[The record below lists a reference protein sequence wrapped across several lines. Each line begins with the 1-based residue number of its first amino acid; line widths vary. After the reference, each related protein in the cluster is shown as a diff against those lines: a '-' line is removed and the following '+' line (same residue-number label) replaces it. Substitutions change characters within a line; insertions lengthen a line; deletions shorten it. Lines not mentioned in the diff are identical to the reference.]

1 MSDRKKVEN
10 GVHHCGEMHI
20 CKGCPYRGHEDCTD
34 VLLRDCMELIR
45 KLENGR
51 DGGTG
56 NPSPTMET

>member
-1 MSDRKKVEN
+1 MPDRKKVEN

-45 KLENGR
+45 KLEEGAK
-51 DGGTG
+51 DDCSG
-56 NPSPTMET
+56 